1 MPDFKVGDYYLG
13 GNKDIK
19 KALNGSEEAVSV
31 IVVKVSNDKWLDSD
45 IDICGLSI
53 YSKSYCN
60 ADSISSLIW
69 SSIFWSMIE

>member
-31 IVVKVSNDKWLDSD
+31 IVVKVSNDK
-45 IDICGLSI
+45 
-53 YSKSYCN
+53 
-60 ADSISSLIW
+60 
-69 SSIFWSMIE
+69 